1 MDALTGRD
9 ALTGPASPDGV
20 GDAAAGLPRCG
31 WAVTP
36 LSMAYHDAEWGVPVR
51 DDRRW
56 FEFLILEGAQA
67 GLSWELILQKRPAYR
82 RAFDDFQ
89 PELVAAYDEARIAQ
103 LLADPGIVR
112 NRLKIRAAVTN
123 AAAFR
128 QVQQEF
134 GSFDAFIRQWA
145 GEQWPGGA
153 PRINRPP
160 TLADIPAATPESAAL
175 SRELRRRGFKFVG
188 PTICYALMQ
197 ATGLVNDHQAG
208 CAWGVV
214 GN

>member
-1 MDALTGRD
+1 MDALTG
-9 ALTGPASPDGV
+9 PDS
-20 GDAAAGLPRCG
+20 AAGIDATPNPADDAGLSRCG

-36 LSMAYHDAEWGVPVR
+36 LSVAYHDAEWGVPVR

-82 RAFDDFQ
+82 RAFDDFR

-123 AAAFR
+123 AAAFL

-145 GEQWPGGA
+145 AGQWPGGA
-153 PRINRPP
+153 PRLNRPP

-197 ATGLVNDHQAG
+197 ATGLVNDHLAD
-208 CAWGVV
+208 CAWGV

>member
-1 MDALTGRD
+1 MDALTGPD
-9 ALTGPASPDGV
+9 SAAAGPKSPAGIDT
-20 GDAAAGLPRCG
+20 AGLPRCG

-51 DDRRW
+51 DDGRW

-123 AAAFR
+123 AAAFL

-134 GSFDAFIRQWA
+134 GSFDAFIWRWA

-153 PRINRPP
+153 PHINRPP
-160 TLADIPAATPESAAL
+160 TLGDIPAATPESVAL

-197 ATGLVNDHQAG
+197 ATGLVNDHLAG
-208 CAWGVV
+208 CAWGIK
-214 GN
+214 N